1 MKNIIIVLGLISFSI
16 STYAQKRSD
25 FKGPAYKNYK
35 YWKHTSE
42 PVVVYTNTIKNNL
55 KGPAFKNY
63 KPWQNKNNNKAKKV
77 VLFTSNRKNLM
88 GPAYKNYKPWQRK
101 NR

>member
-16 STYAQKRSD
+16 GTYAQKRSD

-35 YWKHTSE
+35 YWKYKSE
-42 PVVVYTNTIKNNL
+42 PMVVYTNTAKNDL
-55 KGPAFKNY
+55 KGPEYKNY
-63 KPWQNKNNNKAKKV
+63 KPWQNKNNYQAQKV
-77 VLFTSNRKNLM
+77 VKLDSERKKLM
-88 GPAYKNYKPWQRK
+88 GPAYKNYKPWRRK